1 MRQVYPDAQTM
12 ASDVAIT
19 ELGSKT
25 INEALSAGFE
35 PDEIWKILVRRDPRN
50 RESVEVALISV

>member
-35 PDEIWKILVRRDPRN
+35 PDEIWKILVRRDPDLEN
-50 RESVEVALISV
+50 LWK

>member
-1 MRQVYPDAQTM
+1 MRQVYQDAQTM

-25 INEALSAGFE
+25 INEALSAGLE
-35 PDEIWKILVRRDPRN
+35 PDEIWKILVRRDPEIEN
-50 RESVEVALISV
+50 RWK